1 MNTKKCKCHFSYFQA
16 EVVLSTESL
25 GRWLNGQTTDEA
37 AAKLESEKID
47 KTENV
52 DTYVGLL
59 VARLALL
66 TAELDSRRRELSSV
80 VKELE
85 RSRKNVA
92 ELRKRDAAMN
102 AELLRHEQRHL
113 VEISR
118 ISSVLSDSQKNE
130 LAKLAENDLVI
141 S

>member
-1 MNTKKCKCHFSYFQA
+1 M
-16 EVVLSTESL
+16 STESL

-37 AAKLESEKID
+37 SLKLQNEKID
-47 KTENV
+47 KTDNV

-85 RSRKNVA
+85 KSRKNVA
-92 ELRKRDAAMN
+92 ELRKRKPGMN

-113 VEISR
+113 TEICR
-118 ISSVLSDSQKNE
+118 ISSVLNDSQKNE
-130 LAKLAENDLVI
+130 LAKLAEKDLVFTYLHYFLCRPEQASFWSI
-141 S
+141 